1 MTLLSAE
8 ALRERSRPWLTPISE
23 EKPAGVQA
31 RHDPTYEAVSTEVA
45 KLESPAGDAVDWGA
59 VVRGSSQLLQHT
71 TKDLWLASY
80 LAYGMYM
87 TEGLSGALT
96 GMAVLAEVTDQY
108 WPTLFP
114 EAKRLRGRVNAVT
127 WFVERMGRV
136 LPTVKVSTADNEL
149 LTNLGVAASRLAEL
163 ARTRFEGQ
171 GPAFGPLMEGVM
183 RLRASIQPPPPPPT
197 PAAVT
202 PEAAQPAA
210 TAQA

>member
-1 MTLLSAE
+1 MTLSAE
-8 ALRERSRPWLTPISE
+8 ALRERSRPWLGPISE

-45 KLESPAGDAVDWGA
+45 KLESPAGDAVDWAA

-136 LPTVKVSTADNEL
+136 LPTVKVSPADNEL
-149 LTNLGVAASRLAEL
+149 LTNVGIAASRLAEL

-171 GPAFGPLMEGVM
+171 GPAFGPLLEGVM
-183 RLRASIQPPPPPPT
+183 RLRASIQP
-197 PAAVT
+197 
-202 PEAAQPAA
+202 
-210 TAQA
+210 